1 MPKTSNNKELLR
13 KRVYAFL
20 DLHPKENKRFILNH
34 FRMEKFSKSTL
45 YDILQQKK
53 NNIGLNQKSEV
64 VTLQKKKKSLE
75 TDKTLRKMD
84 R

>member
-1 MPKTSNNKELLR
+1 MPKTSNNQEALR

-20 DLHPKENKRFILNH
+20 NLHPKENKRFILNH
-34 FRMEKFSKSTL
+34 FRMEKFLKSTL

-53 NNIGLNQKSEV
+53 NNIGPERKVGSCHIA
-64 VTLQKKKKSLE
+64 KKKPLE
-75 TDKTLRKMD
+75 TDKTLRKID